1 MPVTQRQTQYGE
13 QKLPLALHRE
23 ARRSLLFSRLGIF
36 RCQLSL
42 SAAQEPGQGGGKPDT
57 QRAPFCQ
64 QESPPRPSRLLNHQH
79 EQLGPLQKFL
89 LPPSQILETEDICP
103 DGGSS
108 SPLPS
113 HASVCLRMTCEF
125 PNTQSVA
132 HACRARGSVAPWAG
146 ARPSPRED
154 RVNRVCHLPAR
165 RAKRPHSSPRVS
177 FPDALQAATV
187 SVISTHTRLARWAP
201 S

>member
-1 MPVTQRQTQYGE
+1 MESRSCHQLCTEKRGGVSCSRDWAFSGVSCHCRP
-13 QKLPLALHRE
+13 
-23 ARRSLLFSRLGIF
+23 RRNR
-36 RCQLSL
+36 
-42 SAAQEPGQGGGKPDT
+42 D
-57 QRAPFCQ
+57 RAEGNRTPSERFCQ

-132 HACRARGSVAPWAG
+132 HACRAPGSEAPWAG